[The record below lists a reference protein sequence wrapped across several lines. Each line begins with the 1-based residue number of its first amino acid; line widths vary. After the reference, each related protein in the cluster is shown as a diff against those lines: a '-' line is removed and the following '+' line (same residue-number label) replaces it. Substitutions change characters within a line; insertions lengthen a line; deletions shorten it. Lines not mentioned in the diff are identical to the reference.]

1 VRVMNELREWR
12 DLLGLA
18 RKDEAP
24 LAGLCKREWCAI
36 EVGESQPIAVMLGEA
51 IGHPPGEHEG
61 STRCL

>member
-18 RKDEAP
+18 RNDVAP

-36 EVGESQPIAVMLGEA
+36 DVGASQPIAVMLGEGA
-51 IGHPPGEHEG
+51 GQPPREHEG

>member
-1 VRVMNELREWR
+1 VRAMNELREWR
-12 DLLGLA
+12 DLLGPA

-36 EVGESQPIAVMLGEA
+36 EVGESQPIAVMLGE
-51 IGHPPGEHEG
+51 GTGRPPREHEG